1 MRLHD
6 DPTLSELVGSLI
18 AVIAVSAILYLAI
31 DGSAAAQT
39 ALVGLVGAASGTY
52 FQGKGQNGN
61 GNAKDKPAGAGK
73 PDAGTAP

>member
-1 MRLHD
+1 LRLHD

-61 GNAKDKPAGAGK
+61 GTAKDKPAGTAK
-73 PDAGTAP
+73 PDSGPPP